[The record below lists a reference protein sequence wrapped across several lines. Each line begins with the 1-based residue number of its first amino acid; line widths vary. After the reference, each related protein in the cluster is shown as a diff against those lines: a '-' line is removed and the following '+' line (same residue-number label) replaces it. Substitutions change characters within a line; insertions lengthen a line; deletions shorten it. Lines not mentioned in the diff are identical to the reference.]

1 MIALAFTLVA
11 VMLGVY
17 VLLDG
22 YDLGVGAIHLF
33 VAREDS
39 QRAATIE
46 SIGPVWNGNEVW
58 LIAAGGSLF
67 ALFPQVYAS
76 SFSGFYLPFVVLL
89 WLLMF
94 RGVALELR
102 GHYHSDLWRGFF
114 DVAFAI
120 SSALLILL
128 LGVALGNVVRGVPL
142 DAAHYFAGTFGF
154 LLNPYAL
161 GVGVLAVL
169 SLAQHGA
176 AWVAMRVDGPP
187 ADRAA
192 RAIRFLWPLV
202 LVLAGVLTFATFRVH
217 SPISNLRAMP
227 WIAVAPVASIAGLLG
242 VTFFRVQ
249 PRRVFQASTLF
260 LAGMLTSAAVTLYP
274 YLLPGYPSATTGLS
288 AFSKP
293 PSLLALAT
301 TLSVFIIGLVIVG
314 IYRTFVVQRIGVPV
328 KIGSGA
334 VGAENDPYDF
344 S

>member
-1 MIALAFTLVA
+1 MIALAFTVVA

-39 QRAATIE
+39 QRAAMIE

-76 SFSGFYLPFVVLL
+76 AFSGFYLPFMVLL

-102 GHYHSDLWRGFF
+102 GHYRSDLWRGFF
-114 DVAFAI
+114 DVAFMI

-128 LGVALGNVVRGVPL
+128 LGVALGNVLRGVPL

-161 GVGVLAVL
+161 GVGLLALL

-176 AWVAMRVDGPP
+176 AWVGMRVDGPP
-187 ADRAA
+187 AGRAKRGIA
-192 RAIRFLWPLV
+192 FLWPLV
-202 LVLAGVLTFATFRVH
+202 LLLTLLLTVATFRVH
-217 SPISNLRAMP
+217 SPTSNLRAMP
-227 WIAVAPVASIAGLLG
+227 WIAIAPIASAVGLFGVA
-242 VTFFRVQ
+242 FFRSHHH
-249 PRRVFQASTLF
+249 RVFQASTLF
-260 LAGMLTSAAVTLYP
+260 LAGMLASAAVTLYP
-274 YLLPGYPSATTGLS
+274 YLLPGYPSPRTGLS
-288 AFSKP
+288 AFNNP
-293 PSLLALAT
+293 PSPITLAT
-301 TLSVFIIGLVIVG
+301 TLSVFIVGLIIVG
-314 IYRTFVVQRIGVPV
+314 IYRTFVVRRFEATP
-328 KIGSGA
+328 SA
-334 VGAENDPYDF
+334 P
-344 S
+344 ST